1 MEQKHRTSV
10 TLSTSP
16 RKLTLPGKILAVCL
30 CILPFLTRSLTVEI
44 PQAVRSAYFLGDG
57 GYSDFEQLFREFFL
71 LGIAAAGVIWFFY
84 EQIALRPKRKL
95 PMTRLTAV
103 VFILLGLYLLL
114 GLLSTITSEYATESW
129 LGIYMLYEGYLALV
143 GYVVVFTA
151 AWYWID
157 RKEVLDFVK
166 SCLTVLSIVLGVLAL
181 LERSGICY
189 YNSAIVQFLGGLQG
203 TVGVGDA
210 VSLTFGNADYL
221 GMYCAMLLPVVVSLI
236 TREGTTKRL
245 LVQILAAVLLA
256 TALLLSKVMNAILL
270 GFGLTVVF
278 LLIWA
283 FHTNWKPLVKGCL
296 CGVTAAAVVFGSVGF
311 LWSRN
316 GDTLSEKFRHTM
328 IGMAQEETFRILS
341 IDLNG
346 NTVSV
351 KNANTTFSVA
361 TAGNNLTPQE
371 LTFTC
376 NGTEV
381 TPQIDADGMTCS
393 FAEPELKHC
402 QVQVQSDRLDFLM
415 GYATPLEVVRQ
426 DGSWL
431 AMGVG
436 QTPLTEVPE
445 VSSSKS
451 LQQCY
456 PYLNGRVFVWANT
469 ISALRDCWILG
480 HGPATT
486 IFYLNQYDLPA
497 LLNIFGVYALY
508 NKPHNWYLQ
517 VAQDTGIP
525 SMLLI
530 LGVLVL
536 FFVCGFRKCFRKQEK
551 WDAFRTGLLL
561 SVLSYAL
568 MAFFNDSLIYHAP
581 MFWFLLGIGW
591 RQMTVGTEE

>member
-143 GYVVVFTA
+143 GYVVVFAA

-221 GMYCAMLLPVVVSLI
+221 GMYCA
-236 TREGTTKRL
+236 
-245 LVQILAAVLLA
+245 
-256 TALLLSKVMNAILL
+256 
-270 GFGLTVVF
+270 
-278 LLIWA
+278 
-283 FHTNWKPLVKGCL
+283 
-296 CGVTAAAVVFGSVGF
+296 
-311 LWSRN
+311 
-316 GDTLSEKFRHTM
+316 
-328 IGMAQEETFRILS
+328 
-341 IDLNG
+341 
-346 NTVSV
+346 
-351 KNANTTFSVA
+351 
-361 TAGNNLTPQE
+361 
-371 LTFTC
+371 
-376 NGTEV
+376 
-381 TPQIDADGMTCS
+381 
-393 FAEPELKHC
+393 
-402 QVQVQSDRLDFLM
+402 
-415 GYATPLEVVRQ
+415 
-426 DGSWL
+426 
-431 AMGVG
+431 
-436 QTPLTEVPE
+436 
-445 VSSSKS
+445 
-451 LQQCY
+451 QC
-456 PYLNGRVFVWANT
+456 
-469 ISALRDCWILG
+469 
-480 HGPATT
+480 
-486 IFYLNQYDLPA
+486 FY
-497 LLNIFGVYALY
+497 
-508 NKPHNWYLQ
+508 
-517 VAQDTGIP
+517 
-525 SMLLI
+525 
-530 LGVLVL
+530 
-536 FFVCGFRKCFRKQEK
+536 R
-551 WDAFRTGLLL
+551 
-561 SVLSYAL
+561 
-568 MAFFNDSLIYHAP
+568 
-581 MFWFLLGIGW
+581 
-591 RQMTVGTEE
+591 

>member
-1 MEQKHRTSV
+1 
-10 TLSTSP
+10 
-16 RKLTLPGKILAVCL
+16 
-30 CILPFLTRSLTVEI
+30 
-44 PQAVRSAYFLGDG
+44 
-57 GYSDFEQLFREFFL
+57 
-71 LGIAAAGVIWFFY
+71 
-84 EQIALRPKRKL
+84 
-95 PMTRLTAV
+95 MTRLTAV

-114 GLLSTITSEYATESW
+114 GLLSTITSEYAAESW

-143 GYVVVFTA
+143 GYVVVFAA

-236 TREGTTKRL
+236 AREGTTKRL

-283 FHTNWKPLVKGCL
+283 FHTNWKPIVKGCL

-346 NTVSV
+346 NTV
-351 KNANTTFSVA
+351 
-361 TAGNNLTPQE
+361 
-371 LTFTC
+371 
-376 NGTEV
+376 
-381 TPQIDADGMTCS
+381 
-393 FAEPELKHC
+393 
-402 QVQVQSDRLDFLM
+402 
-415 GYATPLEVVRQ
+415 
-426 DGSWL
+426 
-431 AMGVG
+431 
-436 QTPLTEVPE
+436 
-445 VSSSKS
+445 
-451 LQQCY
+451 
-456 PYLNGRVFVWANT
+456 
-469 ISALRDCWILG
+469 
-480 HGPATT
+480 
-486 IFYLNQYDLPA
+486 
-497 LLNIFGVYALY
+497 
-508 NKPHNWYLQ
+508 
-517 VAQDTGIP
+517 
-525 SMLLI
+525 
-530 LGVLVL
+530 
-536 FFVCGFRKCFRKQEK
+536 
-551 WDAFRTGLLL
+551 
-561 SVLSYAL
+561 
-568 MAFFNDSLIYHAP
+568 
-581 MFWFLLGIGW
+581 
-591 RQMTVGTEE
+591 